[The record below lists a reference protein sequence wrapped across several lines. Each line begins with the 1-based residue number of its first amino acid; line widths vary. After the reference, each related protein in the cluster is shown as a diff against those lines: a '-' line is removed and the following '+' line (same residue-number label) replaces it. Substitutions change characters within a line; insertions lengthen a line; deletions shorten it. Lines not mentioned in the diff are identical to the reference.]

1 LAVKTA
7 WKVNGWLIR
16 SADIRAEVSALRQGA
31 ELSVEE
37 RLALSET
44 ALENLLERAMLRA
57 SAHRLGF
64 TPTEREVQTALA
76 RLAPRNDGVT
86 GCRAGMAS
94 DENLE
99 DIRHRLAVDK
109 MMHSCIDKVKRPQGW
124 QLAEFYRKNP
134 TLFWTP
140 ELVHAWHL
148 VKNFDESLGN
158 EGEALASIE
167 RMRERVQYGEDFA
180 TVAEEASDCRE
191 LGGDLG
197 YFARGT
203 MVDEFDDVVFAAP
216 IEELT
221 PVFRTRFGFHTAI
234 VKDRKAE
241 GIRALE
247 EVEPEIENMLLRQA
261 QDAACGELLA
271 KLRKSAKIEQVTE

>member
-16 SADIRAEVSALRQGA
+16 SADIRAEASALRQGA
-31 ELSVEE
+31 DLSIEE

-44 ALENLLERAMLRA
+44 ALESLIERAMLRT

-64 TPTEREVQTALA
+64 TPTGQEIEAALA

-94 DENLE
+94 AENLE

-109 MMHSCIDKVKRPQGW
+109 MMHSCIDKVKRPQAW
-124 QLAEFYRKNP
+124 QVAEFYRKNP

-148 VKNFDESLGN
+148 VKNFDESLQN
-158 EGEALASIE
+158 ESEARASIE
-167 RMRERVQYGEDFA
+167 RMRERVQNGEDFV

-203 MVDEFDDVVFAAP
+203 MVDEFDNVVFAAP
-216 IEELT
+216 VGELT
-221 PVFRTRFGFHTAI
+221 PVFRTRFGLHIAI
-234 VKDRKAE
+234 VKDRKAA

-271 KLRKSAKIEQVTE
+271 KLQKSAKIEQVTE